1 MDLEQ
6 EAPLEERVGQIEIEL
21 QRALEEVEACSVLV
35 LSLDGG
41 IGTAS
46 GSGGRRLET
55 DSEETLRLKA
65 RIDVLEEA
73 WALRSTTVGQRAEE
87 SIARVEEE
95 VKKIWREL
103 LSKERNPSKES
114 GHVEAR
120 LLEDLKQRLEKTQ
133 SQVAELNALK
143 PEDVDT
149 LMKKM
154 IDEVGH
160 SVKLLGDRCSK
171 LEVELAT
178 MQATDV
184 SSQADRERTEQLEKM
199 VDLLLQQRRQ
209 DLQESQANF
218 REVEARFLD
227 LDQRD
232 HAEKSWRQE
241 AEAIRKEIQE
251 VRSTHVPSLFQ
262 QHMKAMKAM
271 QEGLAAVR
279 AEVKKLSEVVEAV
292 QASSSTPRAE
302 AQANGSSREVLA
314 LKAQVS
320 DLQEQVT
327 LLVVRGLEERFAN
340 LRADVSREVT
350 AAVRETK
357 ENWAVASRRLSALE
371 AWPASQA
378 ELSAEMQSMR
388 SEWQED
394 RGRLELL
401 SREAEGLGRQV
412 VHIRRELS
420 LGPRPEET
428 AEEPPAP
435 TEASSGGG
443 LLEGLFS
450 ETPKTAKGTIR
461 SAAKMAS
468 MATSRSPRTQRKRSE
483 ENRRSNDGQVLQQEQ
498 STSRSITPRGGP
510 GRGSRS
516 SITTPGLPVVIGPK
530 LEWALTAKALQAG
543 RQAPGNNGVLI
554 TGELEV
560 AGIFCRLKF
569 FPDGSPLRHTE
580 GSCSLYLM
588 CTVPNVNVRFRLF
601 AGTKYSPVLEAN
613 TARGG
618 RDQGRH
624 DLCLLGDVL
633 NEDGS
638 VVVGAEILEV
648 RNL

>member
-35 LSLDGG
+35 LSLDGVSL
-41 IGTAS
+41 GTAS
-46 GSGGRRLET
+46 GSAGGRRLET

-120 LLEDLKQRLEKTQ
+120 LIEDLKQRLEKTQ

-143 PEDVDT
+143 PEDVDS

-154 IDEVGH
+154 IDEAGH

-292 QASSSTPRAE
+292 QASSTPRAE
-302 AQANGSSREVLA
+302 AQADGSSREVLA

-388 SEWQED
+388 SERQED

-420 LGPRPEET
+420 LGPRPEA

-435 TEASSGGG
+435 VEASSNGG

-450 ETPKTAKGTIR
+450 ETPKAAKGTIR

-483 ENRRSNDGQVLQQEQ
+483 ENRRSIDGQVLQQEQ
-498 STSRSITPRGGP
+498 STSRSITPRGP
-510 GRGSRS
+510 GRGSGS
-516 SITTPGLPVVIGPK
+516 SITTPGFPVVIGPK

-569 FPDGSPLRHTE
+569 FPDGSPLRQTE

>member
-420 LGPRPEET
+420 LGPRPEEA

-435 TEASSGGG
+435 MEASSGGG

-483 ENRRSNDGQVLQQEQ
+483 ENRRSIDGQVLQQEQ

>member
-1 MDLEQ
+1 MDLEK

-35 LSLDGG
+35 LSLDGVSL
-41 IGTAS
+41 GTAS
-46 GSGGRRLET
+46 GSAGGRRLET

-120 LLEDLKQRLEKTQ
+120 LIEDLKQRLEKTQ

-143 PEDVDT
+143 PEDVDS

-154 IDEVGH
+154 IDEAGH

-292 QASSSTPRAE
+292 QASSTPRAE
-302 AQANGSSREVLA
+302 AQADGSSREVLA

-327 LLVVRGLEERFAN
+327 LLVVRGW
-340 LRADVSREVT
+340 
-350 AAVRETK
+350 K
-357 ENWAVASRRLSALE
+357 SALPTCAPTSRARSRQPCARQRRTGQSHLE
-371 AWPASQA
+371 DSQ
-378 ELSAEMQSMR
+378 
-388 SEWQED
+388 
-394 RGRLELL
+394 LL
-401 SREAEGLGRQV
+401 RLGR
-412 VHIRRELS
+412 
-420 LGPRPEET
+420 
-428 AEEPPAP
+428 PP
-435 TEASSGGG
+435 
-443 LLEGLFS
+443 
-450 ETPKTAKGTIR
+450 K
-461 SAAKMAS
+461 
-468 MATSRSPRTQRKRSE
+468 
-483 ENRRSNDGQVLQQEQ
+483 Q
-498 STSRSITPRGGP
+498 S
-510 GRGSRS
+510 
-516 SITTPGLPVVIGPK
+516 
-530 LEWALTAKALQAG
+530 
-543 RQAPGNNGVLI
+543 
-554 TGELEV
+554 
-560 AGIFCRLKF
+560 
-569 FPDGSPLRHTE
+569 
-580 GSCSLYLM
+580 
-588 CTVPNVNVRFRLF
+588 
-601 AGTKYSPVLEAN
+601 
-613 TARGG
+613 
-618 RDQGRH
+618 
-624 DLCLLGDVL
+624 
-633 NEDGS
+633 
-638 VVVGAEILEV
+638 
-648 RNL
+648 

>member
-35 LSLDGG
+35 LSLDGVSL
-41 IGTAS
+41 GTAS
-46 GSGGRRLET
+46 GSAGGRRLET

-120 LLEDLKQRLEKTQ
+120 LIEDLKQRLEKTQ

-143 PEDVDT
+143 PEDVDS

-232 HAEKSWRQE
+232 HAE
-241 AEAIRKEIQE
+241 AEMKNRGLSKTMGTQVQLPGWYSIGLSTTLPQAIRKEIQE
-251 VRSTHVPSLFQ
+251 VRSTHV
-262 QHMKAMKAM
+262 HMKAMKAM

-292 QASSSTPRAE
+292 QASSTPRAE
-302 AQANGSSREVLA
+302 AQADGSSREVLA

-340 LRADVSREVT
+340 LRADVSREAIPIGVSFLIFE
-350 AAVRETK
+350 AI
-357 ENWAVASRRLSALE
+357 ASTI
-371 AWPASQA
+371 
-378 ELSAEMQSMR
+378 
-388 SEWQED
+388 WQ
-394 RGRLELL
+394 R
-401 SREAEGLGRQV
+401 
-412 VHIRRELS
+412 
-420 LGPRPEET
+420 
-428 AEEPPAP
+428 
-435 TEASSGGG
+435 
-443 LLEGLFS
+443 
-450 ETPKTAKGTIR
+450 
-461 SAAKMAS
+461 
-468 MATSRSPRTQRKRSE
+468 
-483 ENRRSNDGQVLQQEQ
+483 
-498 STSRSITPRGGP
+498 
-510 GRGSRS
+510 
-516 SITTPGLPVVIGPK
+516 
-530 LEWALTAKALQAG
+530 
-543 RQAPGNNGVLI
+543 
-554 TGELEV
+554 
-560 AGIFCRLKF
+560 
-569 FPDGSPLRHTE
+569 
-580 GSCSLYLM
+580 
-588 CTVPNVNVRFRLF
+588 
-601 AGTKYSPVLEAN
+601 
-613 TARGG
+613 
-618 RDQGRH
+618 
-624 DLCLLGDVL
+624 
-633 NEDGS
+633 
-638 VVVGAEILEV
+638 
-648 RNL
+648 

>member
-1 MDLEQ
+1 MEFEQ
-6 EAPLEERVGQIEIEL
+6 EPPLEERVGQIEIDL

-35 LSLDGG
+35 LSLDGAG
-41 IGTAS
+41 AS
-46 GSGGRRLET
+46 GSGTGRRQEIN
-55 DSEETLRLKA
+55 SEETLRLKA

-103 LSKERNPSKES
+103 LSKERNASKEL
-114 GHVEAR
+114 GQVEAH
-120 LLEDLKQRLEKTQ
+120 LLEELKQRVEKTQ
-133 SQVAELNALK
+133 SQVAELHALK
-143 PEDVDT
+143 PEDVDS

-154 IDEVGH
+154 IDEVSH

-171 LEVELAT
+171 LEVDLASR
-178 MQATDV
+178 QAMET
-184 SSQADRERTEQLEKM
+184 SSQADRQRTEQLEKM

-218 REVEARFLD
+218 REIEARFLD

-251 VRSTHVPSLFQ
+251 VRATHVPSLFQ

-292 QASSSTPRAE
+292 QASSSSTRSEDGLSKP
-302 AQANGSSREVLA
+302 REVLA

-327 LLVVRGLEERFAN
+327 QLVVRGLEERFAN

-378 ELSAEMQSMR
+378 ELSAEMHSLR
-388 SEWQED
+388 SERQED

-412 VHIRRELS
+412 VYIRRELS
-420 LGPRPEET
+420 LGPK
-428 AEEPPAP
+428 P
-435 TEASSGGG
+435 TEAASEEAEASGGFMA
-443 LLEGLFS
+443 GLFG
-450 ETPKTAKGTIR
+450 EAPKSKAVPAIR

-468 MATSRSPRTQRKRSE
+468 MASRSPRSARKRSE
-483 ENRRSNDGQVLQQEQ
+483 ENRKSLDDQVV
-498 STSRSITPRGGP
+498 SKSITPRGGQ

-516 SITTPGLPVVIGPK
+516 SLSTPGFPVVIGPK

-543 RQAPGNNGVLI
+543 RLDGNNGVLM
-554 TGELEV
+554 TGEMEV

-569 FPDGSPLRHTE
+569 FPAGSPLRQLE
-580 GSCSLYLM
+580 GSCSLYLV

-601 AGTKYSPVLEAN
+601 AGTKYSPVLEAS

-624 DLCLLGDVL
+624 DLCLLEDVL

-648 RNL
+648 RSV

>member
-1 MDLEQ
+1 MQLQSLCRMQSPNDPYAAATKVQSKPRSGRPEHKQIGAIASALILGITLLFRNKQLTKVGRVFHMEVQ
-6 EAPLEERVGQIEIEL
+6 QISTAGTGSLYSPQSTFEMPWTWRAGLPLSSAFLSSERRRAKRSFEALRKHHLKSEWGRSRYL
-21 QRALEEVEACSVLV
+21 
-35 LSLDGG
+35 LSSYLAAIVADP
-41 IGTAS
+41 IHIKDWLLKQ
-46 GSGGRRLET
+46 GGRRLET

-114 GHVEAR
+114 GHVEAVAAR
-120 LLEDLKQRLEKTQ
+120 LIEDLKQRLEKTQ

-143 PEDVDT
+143 PEDVDS

-292 QASSSTPRAE
+292 QASSTPRAE
-302 AQANGSSREVLA
+302 AQADGSSREVLA

-340 LRADVSREVT
+340 LRADVSRE
-350 AAVRETK
+350 AIPIG
-357 ENWAVASRRLSALE
+357 

-388 SEWQED
+388 SERQED

-420 LGPRPEET
+420 LGPRPEA

-435 TEASSGGG
+435 VEASSNGG

-450 ETPKTAKGTIR
+450 ETPKAAKGTIR

-468 MATSRSPRTQRKRSE
+468 MATSRSPR
-483 ENRRSNDGQVLQQEQ
+483 
-498 STSRSITPRGGP
+498 
-510 GRGSRS
+510 
-516 SITTPGLPVVIGPK
+516 
-530 LEWALTAKALQAG
+530 
-543 RQAPGNNGVLI
+543 
-554 TGELEV
+554 
-560 AGIFCRLKF
+560 
-569 FPDGSPLRHTE
+569 
-580 GSCSLYLM
+580 
-588 CTVPNVNVRFRLF
+588 
-601 AGTKYSPVLEAN
+601 
-613 TARGG
+613 
-618 RDQGRH
+618 RD
-624 DLCLLGDVL
+624 
-633 NEDGS
+633 
-638 VVVGAEILEV
+638 A
-648 RNL
+648 